1 MKRFGEAYE
10 VSNFDMEVIATYMI
24 SEIREE
30 LHNQLAP
37 CSNERFL
44 IEYVK
49 RDPMFETLLKDEFSI
64 EL

>member
-1 MKRFGEAYE
+1 MLM
-10 VSNFDMEVIATYMI
+10 ND
-24 SEIREE
+24 EIREE
-30 LHNQLAP
+30 LHSQLVP